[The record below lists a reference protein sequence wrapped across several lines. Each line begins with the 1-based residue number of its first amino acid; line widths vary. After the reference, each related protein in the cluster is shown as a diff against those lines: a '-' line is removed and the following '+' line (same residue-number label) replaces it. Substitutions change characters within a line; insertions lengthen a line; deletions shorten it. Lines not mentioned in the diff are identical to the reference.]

1 MARLW
6 RTHCTLPSRSAFS
19 FVPTSL
25 CPSSNPTTP
34 SLLQTNH
41 CSLLR
46 SCSSSSLF
54 YCSHCPVLP
63 TISSA
68 AIFSTLSTSRGRV
81 LLWHPASALQQ
92 RRSVFMGV
100 SQAMVKGEEGGV
112 RGGGGGATTKIKE
125 REILVQHLLVP
136 EDQLQLL
143 LDLQRKIMQEGVDL
157 SDLAA
162 EHSICPSKSE
172 GGMLGWLSHGRTVP
186 EFEEAAFNAALNKL
200 VRVKTKHGWHLLQV
214 LSEREATFLQEIDVE
229 DFDQQMQD
237 PEFMQGAQLLDV
249 REPDEITTASIQG
262 FKAYPLSQFGQ
273 WAPTISEDLDPE
285 KDTFVLCHHGMRSMQ
300 AAQWLQSQ
308 GFRRLYNIKGG
319 IHAYSVK
326 VNNSIPKY

>member
-1 MARLW
+1 
-6 RTHCTLPSRSAFS
+6 
-19 FVPTSL
+19 
-25 CPSSNPTTP
+25 
-34 SLLQTNH
+34 
-41 CSLLR
+41 
-46 SCSSSSLF
+46 
-54 YCSHCPVLP
+54 
-63 TISSA
+63 
-68 AIFSTLSTSRGRV
+68 
-81 LLWHPASALQQ
+81 
-92 RRSVFMGV
+92 MGV
-100 SQAMVKGEEGGV
+100 SQAMVKGDEGGV

-143 LDLQRKIMQEGVDL
+143 LDLQRKITQEGVDL